1 MNIAT
6 KQTDDLNR
14 TVTIEIE
21 NADYQE
27 MKVKRLK
34 EFRRKAEIKGFR
46 KGNAPM
52 GLIEHLRGPEA
63 LADSINEVVSSALEK
78 YIKDNELNL
87 LGEPI
92 PSEEE
97 DKNDWNNPDK
107 FSFSFDMGLA
117 PKIDF
122 DVTKDDSIP
131 YYDIKTDDKA
141 VADYRESMLRRFG
154 KLEDADVSGEESFM
168 TLNMEQGDR
177 KLEDVYIT
185 LPRIADKGQRAVFIG
200 KKKGDSFDVDMTSTF
215 PDETERANV
224 LRVKKEELASIDPVW
239 KASVVQIK
247 IFVKAEPT
255 QEIFDQLFEKGTV
268 TCEEEFAAKIRER
281 LASEYSHES
290 DFRFITDVRSY
301 YIGKT
306 ELPLPENFLKRWI
319 YNANKEKYSKEDIDK
334 EFDGFAKDFRWQM
347 ISGYLMKKYQ
357 LKADKEDMLKQAKM
371 YAAYQ
376 YAMYGISDVPDDQ
389 LTAFAQNILSDK
401 DQAQRILEKVEEEA
415 VAGYVKGVVTLDRKS
430 VTLDEFRRLK

>member
-1 MNIAT
+1 MLRW
-6 KQTDDLNR
+6 DLSS
-14 TVTIEIE
+14 IC
-21 NADYQE
+21 A
-27 MKVKRLK
+27 
-34 EFRRKAEIKGFR
+34 A
-46 KGNAPM
+46 
-52 GLIEHLRGPEA
+52 PEA

-268 TCEEEFAAKIRER
+268 TCEEEFAAKIRDA
-281 LASEYSHES
+281 LLLSTAMS
-290 DFRFITDVRSY
+290 
-301 YIGKT
+301 
-306 ELPLPENFLKRWI
+306 P
-319 YNANKEKYSKEDIDK
+319 
-334 EFDGFAKDFRWQM
+334 
-347 ISGYLMKKYQ
+347 ISGSSRMCVH
-357 LKADKEDMLKQAKM
+357 
-371 YAAYQ
+371 
-376 YAMYGISDVPDDQ
+376 I
-389 LTAFAQNILSDK
+389 T
-401 DQAQRILEKVEEEA
+401 
-415 VAGYVKGVVTLDRKS
+415 
-430 VTLDEFRRLK
+430 